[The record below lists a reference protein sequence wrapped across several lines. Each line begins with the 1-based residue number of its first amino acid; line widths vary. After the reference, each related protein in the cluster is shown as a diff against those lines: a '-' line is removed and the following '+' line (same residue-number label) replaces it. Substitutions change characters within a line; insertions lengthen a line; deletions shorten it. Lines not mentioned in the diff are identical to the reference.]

1 MECVIRRI
9 NRKRVW
15 YLHSYDVEWNNAKWT
30 KRFHKAHLFKNEE
43 EAKDFTRIFLGED
56 RARECD
62 TFSEYETWSI

>member
-1 MECVIRRI
+1 
-9 NRKRVW
+9 
-15 YLHSYDVEWNNAKWT
+15 VEWNNAKWT

-62 TFSEYETWSI
+62 TFSEYET